1 MAIINTKA
9 IVLSSLKYGDT
20 SLIVK
25 CYTQEEGVKSY
36 LIRGVLKPKKKGIKA
51 AYFQPLTQLKII
63 ANHNTKNTLNS
74 IKEIQVIHPYKSIH
88 TDIVKQS
95 VVMFLSE
102 VLSNA
107 IQEEEQNLAL
117 YEYLETAFIW
127 LDLHDK
133 VANFHLLFL
142 LNLTG
147 FLGFYPDTLE
157 INKKGFDLLEGNFS
171 DSIHEKN
178 VISNNDFYQFKKL
191 LGIIFD
197 TLEEVAYS
205 KDERQLVLQVII
217 HYFKLHLDSFRDP
230 KSLQVLETVFS

>member
-1 MAIINTKA
+1 MAVVTTNA

-25 CYTQEEGVKSY
+25 CYTQEEGVKTY
-36 LIRGVLKPKKKGIKA
+36 LIRGVLKPKKSGLKA
-51 AYFQPLTQLKII
+51 AYFQPLTQLRIV
-63 ANHNTKNTLNS
+63 ANHNSKNTLNS
-74 IKEIQVIHPYKSIH
+74 IKEVQVIHPYRTFH

-95 VVMFLSE
+95 VVLFLSE
-102 VLSNA
+102 VLSNS

-127 LDLHDK
+127 LDVHDR

-142 LNLTG
+142 LNLSG
-147 FLGFYPDTLE
+147 FLGFYPDTSDK
-157 INKKGFDLLEGNFS
+157 NKKGFDLLEGVFS
-171 DSIHEKN
+171 DNIHEKN
-178 VISNNDFYQFKKL
+178 VISKNDFYQFKKL

-197 TLEEVAYS
+197 TLEKVTYS
-205 KDERQLVLQVII
+205 KEERQLVLKVII
-217 HYFKLHLDSFRDP
+217 QYFKLHLDSFRNP

>member
-1 MAIINTKA
+1 MAVVTTKA
-9 IVLSSLKYGDT
+9 IILSSLKYGDT

-25 CYTQEEGVKSY
+25 CYTQEEGVKTY
-36 LIRGVLKPKKKGIKA
+36 LIRGVLKPKKSGLKA
-51 AYFQPLTQLKII
+51 AYFQPLTQLRIV
-63 ANHNTKNTLNS
+63 ANHNSKNTLNS
-74 IKEIQVIHPYKSIH
+74 IKELQVIHPYKTFH

-95 VVMFLSE
+95 VVLFLSE
-102 VLSNA
+102 VLSNS

-127 LDLHDK
+127 LDVHDR

-147 FLGFYPDTLE
+147 FLGFYPDTSDK
-157 INKKGFDLLEGNFS
+157 NKKGFDLLEGVFS
-171 DSIHEKN
+171 DNIHEKN
-178 VISNNDFYQFKKL
+178 VISKNDFYQFKKL

-197 TLEEVAYS
+197 NIENVTYS
-205 KDERQLVLQVII
+205 KEERQLVLKVII
-217 HYFKLHLDSFRDP
+217 QYFKLHLDSFRNP

>member
-1 MAIINTKA
+1 MALLNTKA
-9 IVLSSLKYGDT
+9 IVLSSIKYGET

-51 AYFQPLTQLKII
+51 AHFQPLTQLKII

-74 IKEIQVIHPYKSIH
+74 IKEVHVIHSYKSIH
-88 TDIVKQS
+88 TNIVKQS
-95 VVMFLSE
+95 VVLFLSE
-102 VLSNA
+102 VLANS

-133 VANFHLLFL
+133 VTNFHLLFL

-157 INKKGFDLLEGNFS
+157 IHKKGFDLLEGTFS

-178 VISNNDFYQFKKL
+178 VISNNDFFQFKKL

-197 TLEEVAYS
+197 TLENVAYS

-217 HYFKLHLDSFRDP
+217 QYFKLHLGNFRDP

>member
-1 MAIINTKA
+1 MAVVTTNA

-25 CYTQEEGVKSY
+25 CYTQEEGVKTY
-36 LIRGVLKPKKKGIKA
+36 LIRGVLKPKKSGLKA
-51 AYFQPLTQLKII
+51 AYFQPLTQLRIV
-63 ANHNTKNTLNS
+63 ANHNSKNTLNS
-74 IKEIQVIHPYKSIH
+74 IKELQVIHPYKTFH

-95 VVMFLSE
+95 VVLFLSE
-102 VLSNA
+102 VLSNS

-127 LDLHDK
+127 LDVHDR

-142 LNLTG
+142 LNLSG
-147 FLGFYPDTLE
+147 FLGFYPDTSDK
-157 INKKGFDLLEGNFS
+157 NKKGFDLLEGIFS
-171 DSIHEKN
+171 DNIHEKN
-178 VISNNDFYQFKKL
+178 VISKNDFYQFKKL

-197 TLEEVAYS
+197 TLENVIYS
-205 KDERQLVLQVII
+205 KEERQLVLKVII
-217 HYFKLHLDSFRDP
+217 QYFKLHLDSFRNP

>member
-1 MAIINTKA
+1 MAVVTTNA

-25 CYTQEEGVKSY
+25 CYTQEEGVKTY
-36 LIRGVLKPKKKGIKA
+36 LIRGVLKPKKSGLKA
-51 AYFQPLTQLKII
+51 AYFQPLTQLRIV
-63 ANHNTKNTLNS
+63 ANHNSKSTLNS
-74 IKEIQVIHPYKSIH
+74 IKELQVIHPYKTFH

-95 VVMFLSE
+95 VVLFLSE
-102 VLSNA
+102 VLSNS

-127 LDLHDK
+127 LDVHDR

-142 LNLTG
+142 LNLSG
-147 FLGFYPDTLE
+147 FLGFYPDTSDK
-157 INKKGFDLLEGNFS
+157 NKKGFDLLEGVFS
-171 DSIHEKN
+171 DNIHEKN
-178 VISNNDFYQFKKL
+178 VISKNDFYQFKKL

-197 TLEEVAYS
+197 TLENVTYS
-205 KDERQLVLQVII
+205 KEERQLVLKVII
-217 HYFKLHLDSFRDP
+217 QYFKLHLDSFRNP

>member
-1 MAIINTKA
+1 MALVNTKA

-20 SLIVK
+20 SLIIK

-36 LIRGVLKPKKKGIKA
+36 LIRGVLKPKKKGLKA
-51 AYFQPLTQLKII
+51 AYFQPLTQLKIV
-63 ANHNTKNTLNS
+63 AKHNTKNTLNS
-74 IKEIQVIHPYKSIH
+74 IKEVQVIHPYKTIH
-88 TDIVKQS
+88 TDVVKQS

-102 VLSNA
+102 VLSNS
-107 IQEEEQNLAL
+107 IQEEEQNSAL
-117 YEYLETAFIW
+117 YEFLETAFIW
-127 LDLHDK
+127 LDVHDK

-147 FLGFYPDTLE
+147 FLGFYPDTSE

-178 VISNNDFYQFKKL
+178 VISNNDFHQFKKL

-197 TLEEVAYS
+197 TLENVAYS
-205 KDERQLVLQVII
+205 KDERQLVLKVII
-217 HYFKLHLDSFRDP
+217 QYFKLHLDSFRDP

>member
-1 MAIINTKA
+1 MAVITTNA

-25 CYTQEEGVKSY
+25 CYTQEEGVKTY
-36 LIRGVLKPKKKGIKA
+36 LIRGVLKPKKSGLKA
-51 AYFQPLTQLKII
+51 AYFQPLTQLRIV
-63 ANHNTKNTLNS
+63 ANHNSKNTLNS
-74 IKEIQVIHPYKSIH
+74 IKELQIIHPYKTFH

-95 VVMFLSE
+95 VVLFLSE
-102 VLSNA
+102 VLSNS

-127 LDLHDK
+127 LDLHDR

-147 FLGFYPDTLE
+147 FLGFYPDTSE
-157 INKKGFDLLEGNFS
+157 KNKKGFDLLEGIFS
-171 DSIHEKN
+171 DQIHEKN
-178 VISNNDFYQFKKL
+178 VISKNDFYQFKKL

-197 TLEEVAYS
+197 TLENVTYS
-205 KDERQLVLQVII
+205 KEERQLVLQVII
-217 HYFKLHLDSFRDP
+217 QYFKLHLDSFRNP

>member
-1 MAIINTKA
+1 MAIVNTKA
-9 IVLSSLKYGDT
+9 IVLSSLKFGDT

-36 LIRGVLKPKKKGIKA
+36 LIRGVLKPKKRGIKA

-63 ANHNTKNTLNS
+63 AKHTTKNTLNA
-74 IKEIQVIHPYKSIH
+74 IKEVQIIYPYKSIH
-88 TDIVKQS
+88 TDIIKQS
-95 VVMFLSE
+95 VVLFLSE

-142 LNLTG
+142 LNLSG
-147 FLGFYPDTLE
+147 FLGFYPDTSE

-171 DSIHEKN
+171 DRIHEKN

-197 TLEEVAYS
+197 NLELVSYS

-217 HYFKLHLDSFRDP
+217 HYFKLHLSGFRDP

>member
-1 MAIINTKA
+1 MAIVNTKA
-9 IVLSSLKYGDT
+9 IVLSSLKFGDT

-36 LIRGVLKPKKKGIKA
+36 LIRGVLKPKKRGIKA

-63 ANHNTKNTLNS
+63 AKHTTKNTLNA
-74 IKEIQVIHPYKSIH
+74 IKEVQIIYPYKSIH
-88 TDIVKQS
+88 TNIVKQS
-95 VVMFLSE
+95 VLLFLSE

-147 FLGFYPDTLE
+147 FLGFYPDTSE

-178 VISNNDFYQFKKL
+178 VISNNDFHQFKKL

-197 TLEEVAYS
+197 NLEKVAYS

-217 HYFKLHLDSFRDP
+217 HYFKLHLGSFRDP

>member
-1 MAIINTKA
+1 MALLNTKA
-9 IVLSSLKYGDT
+9 IVLSSIKYGET
-20 SLIVK
+20 SLIIK

-51 AYFQPLTQLKII
+51 AHFQPLTQLKII

-74 IKEIQVIHPYKSIH
+74 IKEVHVIHPYKSIH
-88 TDIVKQS
+88 INIVKQS
-95 VVMFLSE
+95 VVLFLSE
-102 VLSNA
+102 VLANS

-157 INKKGFDLLEGNFS
+157 IHKKGFDLLEGTFS

-197 TLEEVAYS
+197 TLENVAYS

-217 HYFKLHLDSFRDP
+217 QYFKLHLDNFRDP

>member
-1 MAIINTKA
+1 MAVVTTNAII
-9 IVLSSLKYGDT
+9 LSSLKYGDT

-25 CYTQEEGVKSY
+25 CYTQEEGVKTY
-36 LIRGVLKPKKKGIKA
+36 LIRGVLKPKKSGLKA
-51 AYFQPLTQLKII
+51 AYFQPLTQLRIV
-63 ANHNTKNTLNS
+63 ANHNSKNTLNS
-74 IKEIQVIHPYKSIH
+74 IKELQVIHPYKTFH

-95 VVMFLSE
+95 VVLFLSE
-102 VLSNA
+102 VLSNS

-127 LDLHDK
+127 LDVHDR

-147 FLGFYPDTLE
+147 FLGFYPDTSDK
-157 INKKGFDLLEGNFS
+157 NKKGFDLLEGVFS
-171 DSIHEKN
+171 DNIHEKN
-178 VISNNDFYQFKKL
+178 VISKNDFYQFKKL

-197 TLEEVAYS
+197 TLENVTYS
-205 KDERQLVLQVII
+205 KEERQLVLKVII
-217 HYFKLHLDSFRDP
+217 QYFKLHLDSFRNP

>member
-63 ANHNTKNTLNS
+63 AKHNTRNTLNA
-74 IKEIQVIHPYKSIH
+74 IKEVQVIYPYKSIH

-147 FLGFYPDTLE
+147 FLGFYPDTSE

-178 VISNNDFYQFKKL
+178 VISNNDFHQFKKL

-197 TLEEVAYS
+197 NIEKVAYS

-217 HYFKLHLDSFRDP
+217 HYFKLHLGSFRDP